1 MTWIPKLIINAAV
14 VFFAA
19 YILPGVGVDGYLT
32 AVIVAIILV
41 VLNALIKPLLIIV
54 TIPITILTLGLFLF
68 AINAIIILF
77 ADYLI
82 DGFRVDS
89 FWWALIFSF
98 VMSLLNSILGNSDK
112 SKYKKERK

>member
-1 MTWIPKLIINAAV
+1 MTWIPKLIINAAA
-14 VFFAA
+14 VFFTA
-19 YILPGVGVDGYLT
+19 YILPGIGVDGYMS
-32 AVIVAIILV
+32 AVIVAIILAI
-41 VLNALIKPLLIIV
+41 LNALIKPLLIII

-89 FWWALIFSF
+89 FWWALLFSL
-98 VMSLLNSILGNSDK
+98 VMSILNSLLGNSGQ
-112 SKYKKERK
+112 SNHKKEVR

>member
-1 MTWIPKLIINAAV
+1 MTWIPRLLINAAA

-19 YILPGVGVDGYLT
+19 YLLPGVEVDGYMS
-32 AVIVAIILV
+32 AVIVAIILA
-41 VLNALIKPLLIIV
+41 VLNALIKPLLIII

-82 DGFRVDS
+82 DGFDVDG
-89 FWWALIFSF
+89 FLWALIFSF
-98 VMSLLNSILGNSDK
+98 VMSVINSLLGNTDQTK
-112 SKYKKERK
+112 HKKTRK

>member
-1 MTWIPKLIINAAV
+1 MTWIPRLIINAAA
-14 VFFAA
+14 VFFTA
-19 YILPGVGVDGYLT
+19 YLLPGVDVDGFMS
-32 AVIVAIILV
+32 AVIVAIILA

-77 ADYLI
+77 ADSLI

-89 FWWALIFSF
+89 FWWALLFSL
-98 VMSLLNSILGNSDK
+98 VMSILNSLLGNSDQ
-112 SKYKKERK
+112 SNRKKK

>member
-1 MTWIPKLIINAAV
+1 MTWIPRLIINAAA

-19 YILPGVGVDGYLT
+19 YLLPGVEVDGYLS
-32 AVIVAIILV
+32 AVIVAIILA

-54 TIPITILTLGLFLF
+54 TIPITIFTFGLFLF

-98 VMSLLNSILGNSDK
+98 VMSLLNSLLGNNS
-112 SKYKKERK
+112 SSETKKQKR